1 MAAARKSSARA
12 TGSQT
17 RSGTAGKSSTAKR
30 KSSGA
35 AGTASR
41 RNTSGRKASSNGKNS
56 AGRKSTAGGRK
67 TSGTKN
73 TARQHKRT
81 ADEINTYRDQ
91 LAFETGITI
100 LVLSII
106 SIFLY
111 LCFLGVCGKIGIV
124 LTGIHF
130 GLFGWISW
138 LTPAMA
144 VIGYVFAVV
153 NAGDR
158 RVPRKIISAGVLV
171 VLLGALTEL
180 IFQQEI
186 LTEYFTS
193 NHVLHHE
200 YFKCLYMSLEDVAKH
215 GKSSGGIIGRGIG
228 TALSSV
234 IGKGGAA
241 VVLLGLILLCAYIFH
256 GLEMMASL
264 RKKNAYKEQMEEEY
278 DRFVQEETDYREPS
292 YRVIPKSRRA
302 DQAASNRAGMPLQA
316 VDLQAA
322 GRRLDEIEAREKQDR
337 IAAKEQK
344 EKLKK
349 IEKEKKKEQAAA
361 AKAWEAAKP
370 ENQKETPELSI
381 PAGMQEIVGEE
392 NVAPRGDAEQKRP
405 EPQKMTAEVEKRSAV
420 SASEPLENEPVPEK
434 KPEMDIPIYREEMNH
449 KFRNGADSVQDE
461 QAASGKSSVG
471 EGSAGAG
478 LSGTTPAVTGK
489 ATALDTETAGLAQAA
504 AGADA
509 AFAGEPVSTASAVS
523 SNVPGSV
530 PRKKSA
536 PKKQSFHGRIGGD
549 DYVSKSDTFNAL
561 NDSKVDQEK
570 IPYQFPPIDL
580 LSLPTKQESSGASD
594 KDLRETAMRLKDTL
608 QSFNVEVEMGA
619 VTCGPTVT
627 RYEVLPA
634 QGVRVNKITNLA
646 DDLKLSLA
654 APSIRIEAPIPGK
667 SAVGIEVPN
676 EKPSSVHFRELL
688 EGEAF
693 EKAKS
698 PVAFAVGK
706 DIGGKVIV
714 TDIAKMPHLLIA
726 GATGSG
732 KSVCIN
738 TLIMSI
744 LYKSDP
750 NEVKLIM
757 IDPKV
762 VELSCYNGIP
772 HLYCPVVTDPK
783 EAAASLNW
791 AVREMMDR
799 YNKFKELGVRNIAG
813 YNEKIK
819 SVENAEAAGYTH
831 MPLLVIIVDEFADL
845 MMVASKEVEDA
856 VCRLA
861 QLARAAGI
869 HLILATQR
877 PSVNVITGVIKA
889 NIPSRIA
896 FSVSSAIDSRTILD
910 KGGAEKLL
918 GKGDMLF
925 FPSGYSEPVRL
936 QGAFVSD
943 KEVSDVVA
951 FLCNNN
957 ETPVYNDKVTEI
969 VDIPAGADS
978 ASEEKKS
985 DVDEYFEDA
994 GRFVIDSGRAA
1005 AGQLQ
1010 RKFSIGFNRAGRIID
1025 QLNKAG
1031 VVGPAVGTKPRQV
1044 LMTMEQFEAYLG
1056 HGDSTGDAA
1065 ASEDEFALAQE
1076 FADQE
1081 EAYHAE

>member
-17 RSGTAGKSSTAKR
+17 RSGTAEKNSTARR
-30 KSSGA
+30 KSSG
-35 AGTASR
+35 TATR
-41 RNTSGRKASSNGKNS
+41 KNTSGRKTTSNGKNS

-67 TSGTKN
+67 SSGAGN

-81 ADEINTYRDQ
+81 ADEINTYKDQ

-106 SIFLY
+106 SIFFY

-138 LTPAMA
+138 LMPAMI
-144 VIGYVFAVV
+144 VISYVFAVV

-158 RVPRKIISAGVLV
+158 RVPRKIISGGVLM

-215 GKSSGGIIGRGIG
+215 GKGSGGIIGRGIG

-278 DRFVQEETDYREPS
+278 DRFVQEENDYREPS

-302 DQAASNRAGMPLQA
+302 DQAAASRAGVTLQA

-322 GRRLDEIEAREKQDR
+322 GRRLDEIETREKQER

-344 EKLKK
+344 EKLKRL
-349 IEKEKKKEQAAA
+349 EKEKKKEQAAA

-381 PAGMQEIVGEE
+381 PAGMQEIIGAE
-392 NVAPRGDAEQKRP
+392 NDDSEFDVMQERP
-405 EPQKMTAEVEKRSAV
+405 EPQKAMVDVEKKTAV
-420 SASEPLENEPVPEK
+420 SVSEPSAKEPVSEK
-434 KPEMDIPIYREEMNH
+434 KSEMDIPIYREEMNH
-449 KFRNGADSVQDE
+449 KFRSVAGTAPDAE
-461 QAASGKSSVG
+461 AAGQK
-471 EGSAGAG
+471 
-478 LSGTTPAVTGK
+478 P
-489 ATALDTETAGLAQAA
+489 AA
-504 AGADA
+504 AGAGA
-509 AFAGEPVSTASAVS
+509 VLAGEPVSTASEAS

-536 PKKQSFHGRIGGD
+536 PKKQSSHGRIGGD
-549 DYVSKSDTFNAL
+549 DYVSNSDTFNAL
-561 NDSKVDQEK
+561 NDSKIENET

-978 ASEEKKS
+978 TSEDKKS

-1044 LMTMEQFEAYLG
+1044 LMTMEQFEVYLG
-1056 HGDSTGDAA
+1056 HGDSTGEA

-1081 EAYHAE
+1081 EAGNAE

>member
-1 MAAARKSSARA
+1 MAAAKKSTGRA
-12 TGSQT
+12 SGTKTGSGAGRRGSSSSQRGT
-17 RSGTAGKSSTAKR
+17 GTAGKSTARRSSTGNK
-30 KSSGA
+30 
-35 AGTASR
+35 
-41 RNTSGRKASSNGKNS
+41 
-56 AGRKSTAGGRK
+56 K
-67 TSGTKN
+67 TSSAKK
-73 TARQHKRT
+73 HKRT
-81 ADEINTYRDQ
+81 AEEINTYKDQ

-111 LCFLGVCGKIGIV
+111 LSFFGLCGKIGII
-124 LTGIHF
+124 LTGFHF

-138 LTPAMA
+138 LMPAFA
-144 VIGYVFAVV
+144 VIGYIFAIV
-153 NAGDR
+153 NSGDR
-158 RVPRKIISAGVLV
+158 RVPRKLISAVAFLL
-171 VLLGALTEL
+171 LLGAFTEL
-180 IFQQEI
+180 IFRQEI

-193 NHVLHHE
+193 NHVLHHD
-200 YFKCLYMSLEDVAKH
+200 YFQCLYMSLEDVAKY
-215 GKSSGGIIGRGIG
+215 GKGSGGLVGRGIG
-228 TALSSV
+228 NALSSFL
-234 IGKGGAA
+234 GKGGAA
-241 VVLLGLILLCAYIFH
+241 AVLLGLLLLSAYIFH

-264 RKKNAYKEQMEEEY
+264 RKRNAYKEQMEEEY
-278 DRFVQEETDYREPS
+278 DRFVQEELEYREPS

-302 DQAASNRAGMPLQA
+302 ERTKISGAENSLQA
-316 VDLQAA
+316 VDLKAA
-322 GRRLDEIEAREKQDR
+322 GERLDELEAKEKEQK
-337 IAAKEQK
+337 IAAKQQK
-344 EKLKK
+344 EQLKK
-349 IEKEKKKEQAAA
+349 LEKQKKKEQAVA

-370 ENQKETPELSI
+370 ENQEKQDISI
-381 PAGMQEIVGEE
+381 PSGMQEITAEE
-392 NVAPRGDAEQKRP
+392 NMYPDTDTSQKSPELQKMAEKAETSTAVKP
-405 EPQKMTAEVEKRSAV
+405 EPLAK
-420 SASEPLENEPVPEK
+420 EPVSED
-434 KPEMDIPIYREEMNH
+434 KPKVDIPIYREEMNH
-449 KFRNGADSVQDE
+449 KFRGSTEPAQEE
-461 QAASGKSSVG
+461 QIAS
-471 EGSAGAG
+471 EE
-478 LSGTTPAVTGK
+478 PA
-489 ATALDTETAGLAQAA
+489 
-504 AGADA
+504 
-509 AFAGEPVSTASAVS
+509 STASEVS
-523 SNVPGSV
+523 YNVPASTASEVFSNVPGSV

-536 PKKQSFHGRIGGD
+536 PKKQSSHGRIGGD
-549 DYVSKSDTFNAL
+549 DYVSNSDTFNAL
-561 NDSKVDQEK
+561 NDSKVENET

-819 SVENAEAAGYTH
+819 SVDNAEAAGYTH

-957 ETPVYNDKVTEI
+957 ETPIYNDKVTEI

-1056 HGDSTGDAA
+1056 HGDSAEGIA

>member
-17 RSGTAGKSSTAKR
+17 RSGTAEKNSTARR
-30 KSSGA
+30 KSSG
-35 AGTASR
+35 TATR
-41 RNTSGRKASSNGKNS
+41 KNTSGRKTTSNGKNS

-67 TSGTKN
+67 SSGAGN

-81 ADEINTYRDQ
+81 ADEINTYKDQ

-106 SIFLY
+106 SIFFY

-138 LTPAMA
+138 LMPAMI
-144 VIGYVFAVV
+144 VISYVFAVV

-158 RVPRKIISAGVLV
+158 RVPRKIISGGVLM

-215 GKSSGGIIGRGIG
+215 GKGSGGIIGRGIG

-278 DRFVQEETDYREPS
+278 DRFVQEENDYREPS

-302 DQAASNRAGMPLQA
+302 DQAAASRAGVTLQA
-316 VDLQAA
+316 VELQAA
-322 GRRLDEIEAREKQDR
+322 GRRLDEIEAREKQER

-349 IEKEKKKEQAAA
+349 LEKEKKKEQTAA

-381 PAGMQEIVGEE
+381 PVGMQEIIGEE
-392 NVAPRGDAEQKRP
+392 NSASEFDVMQERP
-405 EPQKMTAEVEKRSAV
+405 EPQKAMADVENKPAV
-420 SASEPLENEPVPEK
+420 SVSEPLAKEPVSEK
-434 KPEMDIPIYREEMNH
+434 KSEMDIPIYREEMNH
-449 KFRNGADSVQDE
+449 KFRSVAGTAPDAE
-461 QAASGKSSVG
+461 AAGQK
-471 EGSAGAG
+471 
-478 LSGTTPAVTGK
+478 P
-489 ATALDTETAGLAQAA
+489 AA
-504 AGADA
+504 AGAGA
-509 AFAGEPVSTASAVS
+509 VLAGEPVSTASEVS

-536 PKKQSFHGRIGGD
+536 PKKQSSHGRIGGD
-549 DYVSKSDTFNAL
+549 DYVSNSDTFNAL
-561 NDSKVDQEK
+561 NDSKVENET

-943 KEVSDVVA
+943 KEVSDDVA
-951 FLCNNN
+951 FQCYNN
-957 ETPVYNDKVTEI
+957 ETQVYNDKVTEI

-978 ASEEKKS
+978 TSEDKKS

-1044 LMTMEQFEAYLG
+1044 LMTMEQFEVYLG
-1056 HGDSTGDAA
+1056 HGDSTGEA

-1081 EAYHAE
+1081 EAGNAE

>member
-1 MAAARKSSARA
+1 
-12 TGSQT
+12 
-17 RSGTAGKSSTAKR
+17 
-30 KSSGA
+30 
-35 AGTASR
+35 
-41 RNTSGRKASSNGKNS
+41 
-56 AGRKSTAGGRK
+56 
-67 TSGTKN
+67 
-73 TARQHKRT
+73 
-81 ADEINTYRDQ
+81 
-91 LAFETGITI
+91 
-100 LVLSII
+100 
-106 SIFLY
+106 
-111 LCFLGVCGKIGIV
+111 
-124 LTGIHF
+124 
-130 GLFGWISW
+130 
-138 LTPAMA
+138 
-144 VIGYVFAVV
+144 
-153 NAGDR
+153 
-158 RVPRKIISAGVLV
+158 
-171 VLLGALTEL
+171 
-180 IFQQEI
+180 
-186 LTEYFTS
+186 
-193 NHVLHHE
+193 
-200 YFKCLYMSLEDVAKH
+200 
-215 GKSSGGIIGRGIG
+215 
-228 TALSSV
+228 
-234 IGKGGAA
+234 
-241 VVLLGLILLCAYIFH
+241 
-256 GLEMMASL
+256 
-264 RKKNAYKEQMEEEY
+264 MEEEY
-278 DRFVQEETDYREPS
+278 DRFVQEENDYREPS
-292 YRVIPKSRRA
+292 YRVISKSRRA
-302 DQAASNRAGMPLQA
+302 DQAAASRAGVTLQA

-322 GRRLDEIEAREKQDR
+322 GRRLDEIETREKQER

-344 EKLKK
+344 EKLKRL
-349 IEKEKKKEQAAA
+349 EKEKKKEQAAA

-381 PAGMQEIVGEE
+381 PAGMQEIIGAE
-392 NVAPRGDAEQKRP
+392 NDDSEFDVMQERP
-405 EPQKMTAEVEKRSAV
+405 EPQKAMVDVEKKTAV
-420 SASEPLENEPVPEK
+420 SVSEPSAKEPVSEK
-434 KPEMDIPIYREEMNH
+434 KSEMDIPIYREEMNH
-449 KFRNGADSVQDE
+449 KFRSVAGTAPDAE
-461 QAASGKSSVG
+461 AAGQK
-471 EGSAGAG
+471 
-478 LSGTTPAVTGK
+478 P
-489 ATALDTETAGLAQAA
+489 AA
-504 AGADA
+504 AGAGA
-509 AFAGEPVSTASAVS
+509 VLAGEPVSTASEAS

-536 PKKQSFHGRIGGD
+536 PKKQSSHGRIGGD
-549 DYVSKSDTFNAL
+549 DYVSNSDTFNAL
-561 NDSKVDQEK
+561 NDSKIENET

-978 ASEEKKS
+978 TSEDKKS

-1044 LMTMEQFEAYLG
+1044 LMTMEQFEVYLG
-1056 HGDSTGDAA
+1056 HGDSTGEA

-1081 EAYHAE
+1081 EAGNAE

>member
-17 RSGTAGKSSTAKR
+17 RSGTAGKNSTAKR
-30 KSSGA
+30 KSSG
-35 AGTASR
+35 TATR
-41 RNTSGRKASSNGKNS
+41 KNTSGRKTASNGKNS

-67 TSGTKN
+67 SSGAGN

-81 ADEINTYRDQ
+81 ADEINTYKDQ

-106 SIFLY
+106 SIFFY

-138 LTPAMA
+138 LMPAMI
-144 VIGYVFAVV
+144 VISYVFAVV

-158 RVPRKIISAGVLV
+158 RVPRKIISGGVLL

-215 GKSSGGIIGRGIG
+215 GKGSGGIIGRGIG

-278 DRFVQEETDYREPS
+278 DRFVQEENDYREPS

-302 DQAASNRAGMPLQA
+302 DQAAASRAGVTLQA

-322 GRRLDEIEAREKQDR
+322 GRRLDEIETREKQER

-349 IEKEKKKEQAAA
+349 LEKEKKKEQAAA

-381 PAGMQEIVGEE
+381 PAGMQEIIGAE
-392 NVAPRGDAEQKRP
+392 NDDSEFDVMQERP
-405 EPQKMTAEVEKRSAV
+405 EPQKAMVDVEKKTAV
-420 SASEPLENEPVPEK
+420 SVSEPSAKEPVSEK
-434 KPEMDIPIYREEMNH
+434 KSEMDIPIYREEMNH
-449 KFRNGADSVQDE
+449 KFRSVAGTAPDAE
-461 QAASGKSSVG
+461 AAGQK
-471 EGSAGAG
+471 
-478 LSGTTPAVTGK
+478 P
-489 ATALDTETAGLAQAA
+489 AA
-504 AGADA
+504 AGAGA
-509 AFAGEPVSTASAVS
+509 VLAGEPVSTASEVS

-536 PKKQSFHGRIGGD
+536 PKKQSSHGRIGGD
-549 DYVSKSDTFNAL
+549 DYVSNSDTFNAL
-561 NDSKVDQEK
+561 NDSKVENET

-978 ASEEKKS
+978 TSEDKKS

-1044 LMTMEQFEAYLG
+1044 LMTMEQFEVYLG
-1056 HGDSTGDAA
+1056 HGDSTGEA

-1081 EAYHAE
+1081 EAGNAE

>member
-17 RSGTAGKSSTAKR
+17 RSGTAEKNSTARR
-30 KSSGA
+30 KSSG
-35 AGTASR
+35 TATR
-41 RNTSGRKASSNGKNS
+41 KNTSGRKTTSNGKNS

-67 TSGTKN
+67 SSGAGN

-81 ADEINTYRDQ
+81 ADEINTYKDQ

-106 SIFLY
+106 SIFFY

-138 LTPAMA
+138 LMPAMI
-144 VIGYVFAVV
+144 VISYVFAVV

-158 RVPRKIISAGVLV
+158 RVPRKIISGGVLM

-215 GKSSGGIIGRGIG
+215 GKGSGGIIGRGIG

-278 DRFVQEETDYREPS
+278 DRFVQEENDYREPS

-302 DQAASNRAGMPLQA
+302 DQAAASRAGVTLQA

-322 GRRLDEIEAREKQDR
+322 GRRLDEIEAREKQER

-349 IEKEKKKEQAAA
+349 LEKEKKKEQTAA

-381 PAGMQEIVGEE
+381 PVGMQEIIGEE
-392 NVAPRGDAEQKRP
+392 NSASEFDVMQERP
-405 EPQKMTAEVEKRSAV
+405 EPQKAMADVENKPAV
-420 SASEPLENEPVPEK
+420 SVSEPLAKEPVSEK
-434 KPEMDIPIYREEMNH
+434 KSEMDIPIYREEMNH
-449 KFRNGADSVQDE
+449 KFRSVAGTAPDAE
-461 QAASGKSSVG
+461 AAGQK
-471 EGSAGAG
+471 
-478 LSGTTPAVTGK
+478 P
-489 ATALDTETAGLAQAA
+489 AA
-504 AGADA
+504 AGAGA
-509 AFAGEPVSTASAVS
+509 VLAGEPVSTASEVS

-536 PKKQSFHGRIGGD
+536 PKKQSSHGRIGGD
-549 DYVSKSDTFNAL
+549 DYVSNSDTFNAL
-561 NDSKVDQEK
+561 NDSKVENET

-738 TLIMSI
+738 T
-744 LYKSDP
+744 
-750 NEVKLIM
+750 LIM

-978 ASEEKKS
+978 TSEDKKS

-1044 LMTMEQFEAYLG
+1044 LMTMEQFEVYLG
-1056 HGDSTGDAA
+1056 HGDSTGEA

-1081 EAYHAE
+1081 EAGNAE

>member
-1 MAAARKSSARA
+1 MAAAKKRSVNTSGKRSGNNSSGQKRKNTAGRKSSA
-12 TGSQT
+12 
-17 RSGTAGKSSTAKR
+17 AGKKTTGKKQA
-30 KSSGA
+30 
-35 AGTASR
+35 ASR
-41 RNTSGRKASSNGKNS
+41 GTSK
-56 AGRKSTAGGRK
+56 
-67 TSGTKN
+67 
-73 TARQHKRT
+73 QHKRT
-81 ADEINTYRDQ
+81 AEEMNTYKDQ
-91 LAFETGITI
+91 MAFETGITI
-100 LVLSII
+100 LVISII
-106 SIFLY
+106 AVFFY
-111 LCFLGVCGKIGIV
+111 LSFFGLCGKIGIV
-124 LTGIHF
+124 LSGIHF

-138 LTPAMA
+138 IMPAAA
-144 VIGYVFAVV
+144 VIGYIFAVV
-153 NAGDR
+153 NPGDR
-158 RVPRKIISAGVLV
+158 RVPRKVISAGGILIF
-171 VLLGALTEL
+171 LGAFTEL
-180 IFQQEI
+180 IFHQEI

-193 NHVLHHE
+193 NHVLNHD
-200 YFKCLYMSLEDVAKH
+200 YFKCLYMSLEDVAGH
-215 GKSSGGIIGRGIG
+215 GRASGGIIGRGIG
-228 TALSSV
+228 DGLAAVL
-234 IGKGGAA
+234 GKGGAA
-241 VVLLGLILLCAYIFH
+241 VVLLGLLLICAYIFH

-264 RKKNAYKEQMEEEY
+264 RKRNAYKEKMEEEY
-278 DRFVQEETDYREPS
+278 ERFVETETDYREPS
-292 YRVIPKSRRA
+292 YRVITPGRHSEAQKTVSGT
-302 DQAASNRAGMPLQA
+302 SFQA
-316 VDLQAA
+316 VDLKVA
-322 GRRLDEIEAREKQDR
+322 GERLDQMEAREKEER
-337 IAAKEQK
+337 IAAKKQK
-344 EKLKK
+344 ENLKK
-349 IEKEKKKEQAAA
+349 LEKQKRKEQEVAAR
-361 AKAWEAAKP
+361 AWEAAKP
-370 ENQKETPELSI
+370 DNREKEDISI
-381 PAGMQEIVGEE
+381 PGGMQEITGGQPE
-392 NVAPRGDAEQKRP
+392 NVREAEKDVNPVQPIEHP
-405 EPQKMTAEVEKRSAV
+405 EEKETEKTAERKAVVEQ
-420 SASEPLENEPVPEK
+420 N
-434 KPEMDIPIYREEMNH
+434 IPIYREEMNQ
-449 KFRNGADSVQDE
+449 KFR
-461 QAASGKSSVG
+461 GKT
-471 EGSAGAG
+471 EE
-478 LSGTTPAVTGK
+478 LP
-489 ATALDTETAGLAQAA
+489 DMTETESVAQKPEDMKSLAAN
-504 AGADA
+504 
-509 AFAGEPVSTASAVS
+509 GESGS
-523 SNVPGSV
+523 SNVPGAV
-530 PRKKSA
+530 PKKKSS
-536 PKKQSFHGRIGGD
+536 PKKQSAHGRIGGD
-549 DYVSKSDTFNAL
+549 DYVSNSDTFNAL
-561 NDSKVDQEK
+561 NDSKVNDEK

-580 LSLPTKQESSGASD
+580 LSLPVGQEKGVSD
-594 KDLRETAMRLKDTL
+594 QDLRETAMRLKETL
-608 QSFNVEVEMGA
+608 QSFNVEVEVGA

-654 APSIRIEAPIPGK
+654 AASIRIEAPIPGK

-676 EKPSSVHFRELL
+676 ENPSSVHFRELL

-706 DIGGKVIV
+706 DIGGKVII

-772 HLYCPVVTDPK
+772 HLFCPVVTDPK

-819 SVENAEAAGYTH
+819 TVENAEAAGYSH

-943 KEVSDVVA
+943 KEVADVVA
-951 FLCNNN
+951 FLCDNN

-969 VDIPAGADS
+969 VDLPAGIENS
-978 ASEEKKS
+978 SEDKKS
-985 DVDEYFEDA
+985 DVDEYFEEA
-994 GRFVIDSGRAA
+994 GRFVIESERAA

-1044 LMTMEQFEAYLG
+1044 LMTMEQFNAYLG
-1056 HGDSTGDAA
+1056 KEPADNVT
-1065 ASEDEFALAQE
+1065 EDELAMAQD
-1076 FADQE
+1076 FADMQE
-1081 EAYHAE
+1081 

>member
-17 RSGTAGKSSTAKR
+17 RSGTAGKNSTAKR
-30 KSSGA
+30 KSSG
-35 AGTASR
+35 TATR
-41 RNTSGRKASSNGKNS
+41 KNTSGRKTTSNGKNS
-56 AGRKSTAGGRK
+56 AGRKSTTGGRK
-67 TSGTKN
+67 SSGAGN

-81 ADEINTYRDQ
+81 ADEINTYKDQ

-106 SIFLY
+106 SIFFY

-138 LTPAMA
+138 LMPAMI
-144 VIGYVFAVV
+144 VISYVFAVV

-158 RVPRKIISAGVLV
+158 RVPRKIISGGVLL

-215 GKSSGGIIGRGIG
+215 GKGSGGIIGRGIG

-278 DRFVQEETDYREPS
+278 DRFVQEENDYREPS
-292 YRVIPKSRRA
+292 YRVISKSRRA
-302 DQAASNRAGMPLQA
+302 DQAAASRAGVTLQA

-322 GRRLDEIEAREKQDR
+322 GRRLDEIETREKQER

-344 EKLKK
+344 EKHKK
-349 IEKEKKKEQAAA
+349 LEKEKKKEQAVA

-381 PAGMQEIVGEE
+381 PAGMQEIIGAE
-392 NVAPRGDAEQKRP
+392 NDDSEFDVMQERP
-405 EPQKMTAEVEKRSAV
+405 EPQKAMVDVEKKTAV
-420 SASEPLENEPVPEK
+420 SVSEPSAKEPVSEK
-434 KPEMDIPIYREEMNH
+434 KSEMDIPIYREEMNH
-449 KFRNGADSVQDE
+449 KFRSVAGTAPDAE
-461 QAASGKSSVG
+461 AAGQK
-471 EGSAGAG
+471 
-478 LSGTTPAVTGK
+478 L
-489 ATALDTETAGLAQAA
+489 AA
-504 AGADA
+504 AGAGA
-509 AFAGEPVSTASAVS
+509 VLAGEPVSTASEVS

-536 PKKQSFHGRIGGD
+536 PKKQSSHGRIGGD
-549 DYVSKSDTFNAL
+549 DYVSNSDTFNAL
-561 NDSKVDQEK
+561 NDSKVENET

-580 LSLPTKQESSGASD
+580 LSLPTKQESSGVSD

-978 ASEEKKS
+978 TSEDKKS

-1044 LMTMEQFEAYLG
+1044 LMTMEQFEVYLG
-1056 HGDSTGDAA
+1056 HGDSTGEA

-1081 EAYHAE
+1081 EAGNAE

>member
-17 RSGTAGKSSTAKR
+17 RSGTAEKNSTARR
-30 KSSGA
+30 KSSG
-35 AGTASR
+35 TATR
-41 RNTSGRKASSNGKNS
+41 KNTSGRKTTSNGKNS

-67 TSGTKN
+67 SSGAGN

-81 ADEINTYRDQ
+81 ADEINTYKDQ

-106 SIFLY
+106 SIFFY

-138 LTPAMA
+138 LMPAMI
-144 VIGYVFAVV
+144 VISYVFAVV

-158 RVPRKIISAGVLV
+158 RVPRKIISGGVLM

-215 GKSSGGIIGRGIG
+215 GKGSGGIIGRGIG

-278 DRFVQEETDYREPS
+278 DRFVQEENDYREPS
-292 YRVIPKSRRA
+292 YRVISKSRRA
-302 DQAASNRAGMPLQA
+302 DQAAASRAGVTLQA

-322 GRRLDEIEAREKQDR
+322 GRRLDEIETREKQER

-344 EKLKK
+344 EKLKRL
-349 IEKEKKKEQAAA
+349 EKEKKKEQAAA

-381 PAGMQEIVGEE
+381 PAGMQEIIGAE
-392 NVAPRGDAEQKRP
+392 NDDSEFDVMQERP
-405 EPQKMTAEVEKRSAV
+405 EPQKAMVDVEKKTAV
-420 SASEPLENEPVPEK
+420 SVSEPSAKEPVSEK
-434 KPEMDIPIYREEMNH
+434 KSEMDIPIYREEMNH
-449 KFRNGADSVQDE
+449 KFRSVAGTAPDAE
-461 QAASGKSSVG
+461 AAGQK
-471 EGSAGAG
+471 
-478 LSGTTPAVTGK
+478 P
-489 ATALDTETAGLAQAA
+489 AA
-504 AGADA
+504 AGAGA
-509 AFAGEPVSTASAVS
+509 VLAGEPVSTASEAS

-536 PKKQSFHGRIGGD
+536 PKKQSSHGRIGGD
-549 DYVSKSDTFNAL
+549 DYVSNSDTFNAL
-561 NDSKVDQEK
+561 NDSKIENET

-978 ASEEKKS
+978 TSEDKKS

-1044 LMTMEQFEAYLG
+1044 LMTMEQFEVYLG
-1056 HGDSTGDAA
+1056 HGDSTGEA

-1081 EAYHAE
+1081 EAGNAE

>member
-17 RSGTAGKSSTAKR
+17 RSGTAEKNSTARR
-30 KSSGA
+30 KSSG
-35 AGTASR
+35 TATR
-41 RNTSGRKASSNGKNS
+41 KNTSGRKTTSNGKNS

-67 TSGTKN
+67 SSGAGN

-81 ADEINTYRDQ
+81 ADEINTYKDQ

-106 SIFLY
+106 SIFFY

-138 LTPAMA
+138 LMPAMI
-144 VIGYVFAVV
+144 VISYVFAVV

-158 RVPRKIISAGVLV
+158 RVPRKIISGGVLM

-215 GKSSGGIIGRGIG
+215 GKGSGGIIGRGIG

-278 DRFVQEETDYREPS
+278 DRFVQEENDYREPS

-302 DQAASNRAGMPLQA
+302 DQAAASRAGVTLQA

-322 GRRLDEIEAREKQDR
+322 GRRLDEIEAREKQER

-349 IEKEKKKEQAAA
+349 LEKEKKKEQTAA

-381 PAGMQEIVGEE
+381 PAGMQEIIGEE
-392 NVAPRGDAEQKRP
+392 NDDSEFDVMQERP
-405 EPQKMTAEVEKRSAV
+405 EPQKAMADVEKKTAV
-420 SASEPLENEPVPEK
+420 SASEPLAKEPVSEK
-434 KPEMDIPIYREEMNH
+434 KSEMDIPIYREEMNH
-449 KFRNGADSVQDE
+449 KFRSV
-461 QAASGKSSVG
+461 
-471 EGSAGAG
+471 AGAA
-478 LSGTTPAVTGK
+478 P
-489 ATALDTETAGLAQAA
+489 DTEAAGQKPAA
-504 AGADA
+504 AGAGEVL
-509 AFAGEPVSTASAVS
+509 AGEPVSTASEVS

-530 PRKKSA
+530 PRKTSA
-536 PKKQSFHGRIGGD
+536 PKKQSSHGRIGGD
-549 DYVSKSDTFNAL
+549 DYVSNSDTFNAL
-561 NDSKVDQEK
+561 NDSKIENET
-570 IPYQFPPIDL
+570 IPYQFPPINL
-580 LSLPTKQESSGASD
+580 LSLPTKQESSGTSD

-676 EKPSSVHFRELL
+676 DKPSSVHFRELL

-856 VCRLA
+856 ECRLA

-978 ASEEKKS
+978 TSEDKKS

-1044 LMTMEQFEAYLG
+1044 LMTMEQFEVYLG
-1056 HGDSTGDAA
+1056 HGDSTGEA

-1081 EAYHAE
+1081 EAGNAE

>member
-17 RSGTAGKSSTAKR
+17 RSGTAEKNSTARR
-30 KSSGA
+30 KSSG
-35 AGTASR
+35 TATR
-41 RNTSGRKASSNGKNS
+41 KNTSGRKTTSNAKNS

-67 TSGTKN
+67 SSGTRS

-81 ADEINTYRDQ
+81 ADEINTYKDQ

-106 SIFLY
+106 SIFFY

-138 LTPAMA
+138 LMPAMI
-144 VIGYVFAVV
+144 VISYVFAVV

-158 RVPRKIISAGVLV
+158 RVPRKIISGGVLL

-215 GKSSGGIIGRGIG
+215 GKGSGGIIGRGIG

-278 DRFVQEETDYREPS
+278 DRFVQEEDDYREPS
-292 YRVIPKSRRA
+292 YRVIPKGRRA
-302 DQAASNRAGMPLQA
+302 DRTSSSRTGMTLQA

-322 GRRLDEIEAREKQDR
+322 GRRLDEIEAKEKQEQ

-381 PAGMQEIVGEE
+381 PAGMQEIIGEE
-392 NVAPRGDAEQKRP
+392 NSASEIDEVQERP
-405 EPQKMTAEVEKRSAV
+405 EPRKTIADVENKPAV
-420 SASEPLENEPVPEK
+420 SVSEPLAKEPVSEK
-434 KPEMDIPIYREEMNH
+434 KSEMDIPIYREEMNH
-449 KFRNGADSVQDE
+449 KFRSVAGAAPDTE
-461 QAASGKSSVG
+461 
-471 EGSAGAG
+471 SAGQK
-478 LSGTTPAVTGK
+478 P
-489 ATALDTETAGLAQAA
+489 AA
-504 AGADA
+504 AGAGA
-509 AFAGEPVSTASAVS
+509 VLAGEPVSTASEAS

-536 PKKQSFHGRIGGD
+536 PKKQSSHGRIGGD
-549 DYVSKSDTFNAL
+549 DYVSNSDTFNAL
-561 NDSKVDQEK
+561 NDSKIENET

-978 ASEEKKS
+978 TSEDKKS

-1044 LMTMEQFEAYLG
+1044 LMTMEQFEVYLG
-1056 HGDSTGDAA
+1056 HGDSTGEA

-1081 EAYHAE
+1081 EAGNAE

>member
-17 RSGTAGKSSTAKR
+17 RSGTAGKNSTAKR
-30 KSSGA
+30 KSSG
-35 AGTASR
+35 TATR
-41 RNTSGRKASSNGKNS
+41 KNTSGRKTASNGKNS

-67 TSGTKN
+67 SSGAGN

-81 ADEINTYRDQ
+81 ADEINTYKDQ

-106 SIFLY
+106 SIFFY

-138 LTPAMA
+138 LMPAMI
-144 VIGYVFAVV
+144 VISYVFAVV

-158 RVPRKIISAGVLV
+158 RVPRKIISGGVLL

-215 GKSSGGIIGRGIG
+215 GKGSGGIIGRGIG

-278 DRFVQEETDYREPS
+278 DRFVQEENDYREPS

-302 DQAASNRAGMPLQA
+302 DQAAASRAGVTLQA

-322 GRRLDEIEAREKQDR
+322 GRRLDEIETREKQER

-349 IEKEKKKEQAAA
+349 LEKEKKKEQAAA

-381 PAGMQEIVGEE
+381 PAGMQEIIGAE
-392 NVAPRGDAEQKRP
+392 NDDSEFDVMQERP
-405 EPQKMTAEVEKRSAV
+405 EPQKAMVDVEKKTAV
-420 SASEPLENEPVPEK
+420 SVSEPSAKEPVSEK
-434 KPEMDIPIYREEMNH
+434 KSEMDIPIYREEMNH
-449 KFRNGADSVQDE
+449 KFRSVAGTAPDAE
-461 QAASGKSSVG
+461 AAGQK
-471 EGSAGAG
+471 
-478 LSGTTPAVTGK
+478 P
-489 ATALDTETAGLAQAA
+489 AA
-504 AGADA
+504 AGAGA
-509 AFAGEPVSTASAVS
+509 VLAGEPVSTASEVS

-536 PKKQSFHGRIGGD
+536 PKKQSSHGRIGGD
-549 DYVSKSDTFNAL
+549 DYVSNSDTFNAL
-561 NDSKVDQEK
+561 NDSKVENET

-732 KSVCIN
+732 KSVCIK

-957 ETPVYNDKVTEI
+957 ETP
-969 VDIPAGADS
+969 G
-978 ASEEKKS
+978 
-985 DVDEYFEDA
+985 
-994 GRFVIDSGRAA
+994 
-1005 AGQLQ
+1005 LQ
-1010 RKFSIGFNRAGRIID
+1010 
-1025 QLNKAG
+1025 
-1031 VVGPAVGTKPRQV
+1031 
-1044 LMTMEQFEAYLG
+1044 
-1056 HGDSTGDAA
+1056 
-1065 ASEDEFALAQE
+1065 
-1076 FADQE
+1076 
-1081 EAYHAE
+1081 

>member
-17 RSGTAGKSSTAKR
+17 RSGTAEKNSTAKR
-30 KSSGA
+30 KSSG
-35 AGTASR
+35 TATR
-41 RNTSGRKASSNGKNS
+41 KNTSGRKTTSNGKNS

-67 TSGTKN
+67 SSGAGN

-81 ADEINTYRDQ
+81 ADEINTYKDQ

-106 SIFLY
+106 SIFFY

-138 LTPAMA
+138 LMPAMI
-144 VIGYVFAVV
+144 VISYVFAVV

-158 RVPRKIISAGVLV
+158 RVPRKIISGGVLM

-215 GKSSGGIIGRGIG
+215 GKGSGGIIGRGIG

-278 DRFVQEETDYREPS
+278 DRFVQEENDYREPS
-292 YRVIPKSRRA
+292 YRVISKSRRA
-302 DQAASNRAGMPLQA
+302 DQAAASRAGVTLQA

-322 GRRLDEIEAREKQDR
+322 GRRLDEIETREKQER

-344 EKLKK
+344 EKLKRL
-349 IEKEKKKEQAAA
+349 EKEKKKEQAAA

-381 PAGMQEIVGEE
+381 PAGMQEIIGAE
-392 NVAPRGDAEQKRP
+392 NDDSEFDVMQERP
-405 EPQKMTAEVEKRSAV
+405 EPQKAMVDVEKKTAV
-420 SASEPLENEPVPEK
+420 SVSEPSAKEPVSEK
-434 KPEMDIPIYREEMNH
+434 KSEMDIPIYREEMNH
-449 KFRNGADSVQDE
+449 KFRSVAGTAPDAE
-461 QAASGKSSVG
+461 AAGQK
-471 EGSAGAG
+471 
-478 LSGTTPAVTGK
+478 P
-489 ATALDTETAGLAQAA
+489 AA
-504 AGADA
+504 AGAGA
-509 AFAGEPVSTASAVS
+509 VLAGEPVSTASEAS

-536 PKKQSFHGRIGGD
+536 PKKQSSHGRIGGD
-549 DYVSKSDTFNAL
+549 DYVSNSDTFNAL
-561 NDSKVDQEK
+561 NDSKIENET

-978 ASEEKKS
+978 TSEDKKS

-1044 LMTMEQFEAYLG
+1044 LMTMEQFEVYLG
-1056 HGDSTGDAA
+1056 HGDSTGEA

-1081 EAYHAE
+1081 EAGNAE

>member
-17 RSGTAGKSSTAKR
+17 RSGTAGKNSTAKR
-30 KSSGA
+30 KSSG
-35 AGTASR
+35 TATR
-41 RNTSGRKASSNGKNS
+41 KNTSGRKTASNGKNS
-56 AGRKSTAGGRK
+56 AGRKSTAAGRK
-67 TSGTKN
+67 SSGAGN

-81 ADEINTYRDQ
+81 ADEINTYKDQ

-106 SIFLY
+106 SIFFY

-138 LTPAMA
+138 LMPVMA
-144 VIGYVFAVV
+144 VISYVFAVV

-158 RVPRKIISAGVLV
+158 RVPRKIISGGVLL

-215 GKSSGGIIGRGIG
+215 GKGSGGIIGRGIG

-278 DRFVQEETDYREPS
+278 DRFVQEENDYREPS
-292 YRVIPKSRRA
+292 YRVISKSRRA
-302 DQAASNRAGMPLQA
+302 DQAAASRAGVTLQA

-322 GRRLDEIEAREKQDR
+322 GRRLDEIETREKQER

-349 IEKEKKKEQAAA
+349 LEKEKKKEQAAA

-381 PAGMQEIVGEE
+381 PAGMQEIIGAE
-392 NVAPRGDAEQKRP
+392 NDDSEFDVMQERP
-405 EPQKMTAEVEKRSAV
+405 EPPKAMVDVEKKTAV
-420 SASEPLENEPVPEK
+420 SVSEPSAKEPVSEK
-434 KPEMDIPIYREEMNH
+434 KSEMDIPIYREEMNH
-449 KFRNGADSVQDE
+449 KFRSVAGTAPDAE
-461 QAASGKSSVG
+461 AAGQK
-471 EGSAGAG
+471 
-478 LSGTTPAVTGK
+478 L
-489 ATALDTETAGLAQAA
+489 AA
-504 AGADA
+504 AGAGA
-509 AFAGEPVSTASAVS
+509 VLAGEPVSTASEVS

-536 PKKQSFHGRIGGD
+536 PKKQSSHGRIGGD
-549 DYVSKSDTFNAL
+549 DYVSNSDTFNAL
-561 NDSKVDQEK
+561 NDSKVENET

-594 KDLRETAMRLKDTL
+594 KDLRETAIRLKDTL

-978 ASEEKKS
+978 TSEDKKS

-1044 LMTMEQFEAYLG
+1044 LMTMEQFEVYLG
-1056 HGDSTGDAA
+1056 HGDSTGEA

-1081 EAYHAE
+1081 EAGNAE

>member
-17 RSGTAGKSSTAKR
+17 RSGTAGKNSTAKR
-30 KSSGA
+30 KSSG
-35 AGTASR
+35 TATR
-41 RNTSGRKASSNGKNS
+41 KNTSGRKTASNGKNS

-67 TSGTKN
+67 SSGAGN

-81 ADEINTYRDQ
+81 ADEINTYKDQ

-106 SIFLY
+106 SIFFY

-138 LTPAMA
+138 LMPAMI
-144 VIGYVFAVV
+144 VISYVFAVV

-158 RVPRKIISAGVLV
+158 RVPRKIISGGVLL

-200 YFKCLYMSLEDVAKH
+200 YFKCLYRSLEDVAKH
-215 GKSSGGIIGRGIG
+215 GKGSGGIIGRGIG

-278 DRFVQEETDYREPS
+278 DRFVQEENDYREPS

-302 DQAASNRAGMPLQA
+302 DQAAASRAGVTLQA

-322 GRRLDEIEAREKQDR
+322 GRRLDEIETREKQER

-349 IEKEKKKEQAAA
+349 LEKEKKKEQAAA

-381 PAGMQEIVGEE
+381 PAGMQEIIGAE
-392 NVAPRGDAEQKRP
+392 NDDSEFDVMQERP
-405 EPQKMTAEVEKRSAV
+405 EPQKAMVDVEKKTAV
-420 SASEPLENEPVPEK
+420 SVSEPSAKEPVSEK
-434 KPEMDIPIYREEMNH
+434 KSEMDIPIYREEMNH
-449 KFRNGADSVQDE
+449 KFRSVAGTAPDAE
-461 QAASGKSSVG
+461 AAGQK
-471 EGSAGAG
+471 
-478 LSGTTPAVTGK
+478 P
-489 ATALDTETAGLAQAA
+489 AA
-504 AGADA
+504 AGAGA
-509 AFAGEPVSTASAVS
+509 VLAGEPVSTASEVS

-536 PKKQSFHGRIGGD
+536 PKKQSSHGRIGGD
-549 DYVSKSDTFNAL
+549 DYVSNSDTFNAL
-561 NDSKVDQEK
+561 NDSKVENET

-978 ASEEKKS
+978 TSEDKKS

-1044 LMTMEQFEAYLG
+1044 LMTMEQFEVYLG
-1056 HGDSTGDAA
+1056 HGDSTGEA

-1081 EAYHAE
+1081 EAGNAE

>member
-17 RSGTAGKSSTAKR
+17 RSGTAEKNSTARR
-30 KSSGA
+30 KSSG
-35 AGTASR
+35 TATR
-41 RNTSGRKASSNGKNS
+41 KNTSGRKTTSNGKNS

-67 TSGTKN
+67 SSGTRS

-81 ADEINTYRDQ
+81 ADEINTYKDQ

-106 SIFLY
+106 SIFFY

-138 LTPAMA
+138 LMPAMI
-144 VIGYVFAVV
+144 VISYVFAVV

-158 RVPRKIISAGVLV
+158 RVPRKIISGGVLM

-215 GKSSGGIIGRGIG
+215 GKGSGGIIGRGIG

-278 DRFVQEETDYREPS
+278 DRFVQEEDDYREPS
-292 YRVIPKSRRA
+292 YRVIPKGRRA
-302 DQAASNRAGMPLQA
+302 DRTSSSRTGMTLQA

-322 GRRLDEIEAREKQDR
+322 GRRLDEIEAKEKQEQ

-349 IEKEKKKEQAAA
+349 LEKEKKKEQTAA

-381 PAGMQEIVGEE
+381 PAGMQEIIGAE
-392 NVAPRGDAEQKRP
+392 NDDSEFDVMQERP
-405 EPQKMTAEVEKRSAV
+405 EPQKAMADVEKKTAV
-420 SASEPLENEPVPEK
+420 SASEPLAKEPVSEK
-434 KPEMDIPIYREEMNH
+434 KSEMDIPIYREEMNH
-449 KFRNGADSVQDE
+449 KFRSV
-461 QAASGKSSVG
+461 
-471 EGSAGAG
+471 AGAA
-478 LSGTTPAVTGK
+478 P
-489 ATALDTETAGLAQAA
+489 DTEAAGQKPAA
-504 AGADA
+504 AGAGA
-509 AFAGEPVSTASAVS
+509 VLAGEPVSTASEVS

-536 PKKQSFHGRIGGD
+536 PKKQSSHGRIGGD
-549 DYVSKSDTFNAL
+549 DYVSNSDTFNAL
-561 NDSKVDQEK
+561 NDSKIENET

-978 ASEEKKS
+978 TSEDKKS

-1044 LMTMEQFEAYLG
+1044 LMTMEQFEMYLG
-1056 HGDSTGDAA
+1056 HGDSTGEA

-1081 EAYHAE
+1081 EAGNAE

>member
-1 MAAARKSSARA
+1 
-12 TGSQT
+12 
-17 RSGTAGKSSTAKR
+17 
-30 KSSGA
+30 
-35 AGTASR
+35 
-41 RNTSGRKASSNGKNS
+41 
-56 AGRKSTAGGRK
+56 
-67 TSGTKN
+67 
-73 TARQHKRT
+73 
-81 ADEINTYRDQ
+81 
-91 LAFETGITI
+91 
-100 LVLSII
+100 
-106 SIFLY
+106 
-111 LCFLGVCGKIGIV
+111 
-124 LTGIHF
+124 
-130 GLFGWISW
+130 
-138 LTPAMA
+138 
-144 VIGYVFAVV
+144 
-153 NAGDR
+153 
-158 RVPRKIISAGVLV
+158 
-171 VLLGALTEL
+171 
-180 IFQQEI
+180 
-186 LTEYFTS
+186 
-193 NHVLHHE
+193 
-200 YFKCLYMSLEDVAKH
+200 MSLEDVAKH
-215 GKSSGGIIGRGIG
+215 GKGSGGIIGRGIG

-278 DRFVQEETDYREPS
+278 DRFVQEENDYREPS

-302 DQAASNRAGMPLQA
+302 DQAAASRAGVTLQA

-322 GRRLDEIEAREKQDR
+322 GRRLDEIETREKQER

-349 IEKEKKKEQAAA
+349 LEKEKKKEQAAA

-381 PAGMQEIVGEE
+381 PAGMQEIIGAE
-392 NVAPRGDAEQKRP
+392 NDDSEFDVMQERP
-405 EPQKMTAEVEKRSAV
+405 EPQKAMVDVEKKTAV
-420 SASEPLENEPVPEK
+420 SVSEPSAKEPVSEK
-434 KPEMDIPIYREEMNH
+434 KSEMDIPIYREEMNH
-449 KFRNGADSVQDE
+449 KFRSVAGTAPDAE
-461 QAASGKSSVG
+461 AAGQK
-471 EGSAGAG
+471 
-478 LSGTTPAVTGK
+478 P
-489 ATALDTETAGLAQAA
+489 AA
-504 AGADA
+504 AGAGA
-509 AFAGEPVSTASAVS
+509 VLAGEPVSTASEVS

-536 PKKQSFHGRIGGD
+536 PKKQSSHGRIGGD
-549 DYVSKSDTFNAL
+549 DYVSNSDTFNAL
-561 NDSKVDQEK
+561 NDSKVENET

-978 ASEEKKS
+978 TSEDKKS

-1044 LMTMEQFEAYLG
+1044 LMTMEQFEVYLG
-1056 HGDSTGDAA
+1056 HGDSTGEA

-1081 EAYHAE
+1081 EAGNAE

>member
-17 RSGTAGKSSTAKR
+17 RSGTAEKNSTARR
-30 KSSGA
+30 KSSG
-35 AGTASR
+35 TATR
-41 RNTSGRKASSNGKNS
+41 KNTSGRKTTSNGKNS

-67 TSGTKN
+67 SSGAGN

-81 ADEINTYRDQ
+81 ADEINTYKDQ

-106 SIFLY
+106 SIFFY

-138 LTPAMA
+138 LMPAMI
-144 VIGYVFAVV
+144 VISYVFAVV

-158 RVPRKIISAGVLV
+158 RVPRKIISGGVLM

-215 GKSSGGIIGRGIG
+215 GKGSGGIIGRGIG

-278 DRFVQEETDYREPS
+278 DRFVQEENDYWEPS

-302 DQAASNRAGMPLQA
+302 DQAAASRAGVTLQA

-322 GRRLDEIEAREKQDR
+322 GRRLDEIEAREKQER

-349 IEKEKKKEQAAA
+349 LEKEKKKEQTAA

-381 PAGMQEIVGEE
+381 PAGMQEIIGEE
-392 NVAPRGDAEQKRP
+392 NDDSEFDVMQERP
-405 EPQKMTAEVEKRSAV
+405 EPQKAMADVEKKTAV
-420 SASEPLENEPVPEK
+420 SASEPLAKEPVSEK
-434 KPEMDIPIYREEMNH
+434 KSEMDIPIYREEMNH
-449 KFRNGADSVQDE
+449 KFRSV
-461 QAASGKSSVG
+461 
-471 EGSAGAG
+471 AGAA
-478 LSGTTPAVTGK
+478 P
-489 ATALDTETAGLAQAA
+489 DTEAAGQKPAA
-504 AGADA
+504 AGAGEVL
-509 AFAGEPVSTASAVS
+509 AGEPVSTASEVS

-530 PRKKSA
+530 PRKTSA
-536 PKKQSFHGRIGGD
+536 PKKQSSHGRIGGD
-549 DYVSKSDTFNAL
+549 YYVSNSDTFNAL
-561 NDSKVDQEK
+561 NDSKIENET
-570 IPYQFPPIDL
+570 IPYQFPPINL
-580 LSLPTKQESSGASD
+580 LSLPTKQESSGTSD

-676 EKPSSVHFRELL
+676 DKPSSVHFRELL

-978 ASEEKKS
+978 TSEDKKS

-1044 LMTMEQFEAYLG
+1044 LMTMEQFEVYLG
-1056 HGDSTGDAA
+1056 HGDSTGEA

-1081 EAYHAE
+1081 EAGNAE

>member
-17 RSGTAGKSSTAKR
+17 RSGTAEKNSTAKR
-30 KSSGA
+30 KSSG
-35 AGTASR
+35 TATR
-41 RNTSGRKASSNGKNS
+41 KNTSGRKTTSNGKNS

-67 TSGTKN
+67 SSGTRS

-81 ADEINTYRDQ
+81 ADEINTYKDQ

-106 SIFLY
+106 SIFFY

-138 LTPAMA
+138 LMPAMI
-144 VIGYVFAVV
+144 VISYVFAVV

-158 RVPRKIISAGVLV
+158 RVPRKIISGGVLM

-215 GKSSGGIIGRGIG
+215 GKGSGGIIGRGIG

-278 DRFVQEETDYREPS
+278 DRFVQEEDDYREPS
-292 YRVIPKSRRA
+292 YRVIPKGRRA
-302 DQAASNRAGMPLQA
+302 DRTSSSRTGMTLQA

-322 GRRLDEIEAREKQDR
+322 GRRLDEIEAKEKQEQ

-381 PAGMQEIVGEE
+381 PAGMQEIIGEE
-392 NVAPRGDAEQKRP
+392 NSASEIDEVQERP
-405 EPQKMTAEVEKRSAV
+405 EPRKTIADVENKPAV
-420 SASEPLENEPVPEK
+420 SVSEPLAKEPVSEK
-434 KPEMDIPIYREEMNH
+434 KSEMDIPIYREEMNH
-449 KFRNGADSVQDE
+449 KFRSVAGAAPDTE
-461 QAASGKSSVG
+461 AAGQKPA
-471 EGSAGAG
+471 AGAG
-478 LSGTTPAVTGK
+478 EVL
-489 ATALDTETAGLAQAA
+489 
-504 AGADA
+504 
-509 AFAGEPVSTASAVS
+509 AGEPVSTASEVS

-536 PKKQSFHGRIGGD
+536 PKKQSSHGRIGGD
-549 DYVSKSDTFNAL
+549 DYVSNSDTFNAL
-561 NDSKVDQEK
+561 NDSKIENET

-978 ASEEKKS
+978 TSEDKKS

-1044 LMTMEQFEAYLG
+1044 LMTMEQFEVYLG
-1056 HGDSTGDAA
+1056 HEDSTGEA

-1081 EAYHAE
+1081 EAGNAE

>member
-17 RSGTAGKSSTAKR
+17 RSGTAEKNSTARR
-30 KSSGA
+30 KSSG
-35 AGTASR
+35 TATR
-41 RNTSGRKASSNGKNS
+41 KNTSGRKTTSNGKNS

-67 TSGTKN
+67 SSGAGN

-81 ADEINTYRDQ
+81 ADEINTYKDQ

-106 SIFLY
+106 SIFFY

-138 LTPAMA
+138 LMPAMI
-144 VIGYVFAVV
+144 VISYVFAVV

-158 RVPRKIISAGVLV
+158 RVPRKIISGGVLM

-215 GKSSGGIIGRGIG
+215 GKGSGGIIGRGIG

-278 DRFVQEETDYREPS
+278 DRFVQEENDYREPS
-292 YRVIPKSRRA
+292 YRVISKSRRA
-302 DQAASNRAGMPLQA
+302 DQAAASRAGVTLQA

-322 GRRLDEIEAREKQDR
+322 GRRLDEIETREKQER

-344 EKLKK
+344 EKLKRL
-349 IEKEKKKEQAAA
+349 EKEKKKEQAAA

-381 PAGMQEIVGEE
+381 PAGMQEIIGAE
-392 NVAPRGDAEQKRP
+392 NDDSEFDVMQERP
-405 EPQKMTAEVEKRSAV
+405 EPQKAMVDVEKKTAV
-420 SASEPLENEPVPEK
+420 SVSEPSAKEPVSEK
-434 KPEMDIPIYREEMNH
+434 KSEMDIPIYREEMNH
-449 KFRNGADSVQDE
+449 KFRSVAGTAPDAE
-461 QAASGKSSVG
+461 AAGQK
-471 EGSAGAG
+471 
-478 LSGTTPAVTGK
+478 P
-489 ATALDTETAGLAQAA
+489 AA
-504 AGADA
+504 AGAGA
-509 AFAGEPVSTASAVS
+509 VLAGEPVSTASEAS

-536 PKKQSFHGRIGGD
+536 PKKQSSHGRIGGD
-549 DYVSKSDTFNAL
+549 DYVSNSDTFNAL
-561 NDSKVDQEK
+561 NDSKIENET
-570 IPYQFPPIDL
+570 IPYQFPPINL

-978 ASEEKKS
+978 TSEDKKS

-1044 LMTMEQFEAYLG
+1044 LMTMEQFEVYLG
-1056 HGDSTGDAA
+1056 HGDSTGEA

-1081 EAYHAE
+1081 EAGNAE

>member
-17 RSGTAGKSSTAKR
+17 RSGTAEKNSTARR
-30 KSSGA
+30 KSSG
-35 AGTASR
+35 TATR
-41 RNTSGRKASSNGKNS
+41 KNTSGRKTTSNGKNS

-67 TSGTKN
+67 SSGTRS

-81 ADEINTYRDQ
+81 ADEINTYKDQ

-106 SIFLY
+106 SIFFY

-138 LTPAMA
+138 LMPAMI
-144 VIGYVFAVV
+144 VISYVFAVV

-158 RVPRKIISAGVLV
+158 RVPRKIISGGVLM

-215 GKSSGGIIGRGIG
+215 GKGSGGIIGRGIG

-278 DRFVQEETDYREPS
+278 DRFVQEENDYREPS

-302 DQAASNRAGMPLQA
+302 DQAAASRAGVTLQA

-322 GRRLDEIEAREKQDR
+322 GRRLDEIETREKQER

-349 IEKEKKKEQAAA
+349 LEKEKKKEQAAA

-381 PAGMQEIVGEE
+381 PAGMQEIIGAE
-392 NVAPRGDAEQKRP
+392 NDDSEFDVMQERP
-405 EPQKMTAEVEKRSAV
+405 EPQKAMVDVEKKTAV
-420 SASEPLENEPVPEK
+420 SVSEPSAKEPVSEK
-434 KPEMDIPIYREEMNH
+434 KSEMDIPIYREEMNH
-449 KFRNGADSVQDE
+449 KFRSVAGTAPDAE
-461 QAASGKSSVG
+461 AAGQK
-471 EGSAGAG
+471 
-478 LSGTTPAVTGK
+478 P
-489 ATALDTETAGLAQAA
+489 AA
-504 AGADA
+504 AGAGA
-509 AFAGEPVSTASAVS
+509 VLAGEPVSTASEVS

-536 PKKQSFHGRIGGD
+536 PKKQSSHGRIGGD
-549 DYVSKSDTFNAL
+549 DYVSNSDTFNAL
-561 NDSKVDQEK
+561 NDSKVENET

-978 ASEEKKS
+978 TSEDKKS

-1044 LMTMEQFEAYLG
+1044 LMTMEQFEVYLG
-1056 HGDSTGDAA
+1056 HGDSTGEA

-1081 EAYHAE
+1081 EAGNAE

>member
-17 RSGTAGKSSTAKR
+17 RSGTAGKNSTAKR
-30 KSSGA
+30 KSSG
-35 AGTASR
+35 TATR
-41 RNTSGRKASSNGKNS
+41 KNTSGRKTTSNGKNS
-56 AGRKSTAGGRK
+56 AGRKSTTGGRK
-67 TSGTKN
+67 SSGAGN

-81 ADEINTYRDQ
+81 ADEINTYKDQ

-106 SIFLY
+106 SIFFY

-138 LTPAMA
+138 LMPVMA
-144 VIGYVFAVV
+144 VISYVFAVV

-158 RVPRKIISAGVLV
+158 RVPQKIISGGVLL

-215 GKSSGGIIGRGIG
+215 GKGSGGIIGRGIG

-278 DRFVQEETDYREPS
+278 DRFVQEENDYREPS

-302 DQAASNRAGMPLQA
+302 DQAAASRAGVTLQA

-322 GRRLDEIEAREKQDR
+322 GRRLDEIETREKQER

-349 IEKEKKKEQAAA
+349 LEKEKKKEQAAA

-381 PAGMQEIVGEE
+381 PAGMQEIIGAE
-392 NVAPRGDAEQKRP
+392 NDDSKFDVMQERP
-405 EPQKMTAEVEKRSAV
+405 EPQKMTAKVEKKTAV
-420 SASEPLENEPVPEK
+420 SVSEPSAKEPVSEK
-434 KPEMDIPIYREEMNH
+434 KSEMDIPIYREEMNH
-449 KFRNGADSVQDE
+449 KFRSVAGTAPDAE
-461 QAASGKSSVG
+461 AAGQK
-471 EGSAGAG
+471 
-478 LSGTTPAVTGK
+478 P
-489 ATALDTETAGLAQAA
+489 AA
-504 AGADA
+504 AGAGA
-509 AFAGEPVSTASAVS
+509 VLAGEPVSTASEVS

-536 PKKQSFHGRIGGD
+536 PKKQSSHGRIGGD
-549 DYVSKSDTFNAL
+549 DYVSNSDTFNAL
-561 NDSKVDQEK
+561 NDSKVENET

-978 ASEEKKS
+978 TSEDKKS

-1044 LMTMEQFEAYLG
+1044 LMTMEQFEVYLG
-1056 HGDSTGDAA
+1056 HGDSTGEA

-1081 EAYHAE
+1081 EAGNAE

>member
-17 RSGTAGKSSTAKR
+17 RSGTAGKNSTAKR
-30 KSSGA
+30 KSSG
-35 AGTASR
+35 TATR
-41 RNTSGRKASSNGKNS
+41 KNTSGRKTTSNGKNS
-56 AGRKSTAGGRK
+56 AGRKSTAAGRK
-67 TSGTKN
+67 SSGAGN

-81 ADEINTYRDQ
+81 ADEINTYKDQ

-106 SIFLY
+106 SIFFY

-138 LTPAMA
+138 LMPAMI
-144 VIGYVFAVV
+144 VISYVFAVV

-158 RVPRKIISAGVLV
+158 RVPRKIISGGVLL

-215 GKSSGGIIGRGIG
+215 GKGSGGIIGRGIG

-278 DRFVQEETDYREPS
+278 DRFVQEENDYREPS

-302 DQAASNRAGMPLQA
+302 DQAAASRAGVTLQA

-322 GRRLDEIEAREKQDR
+322 GRRLDEIETREKQER

-349 IEKEKKKEQAAA
+349 LEKEKKKEQAAA

-381 PAGMQEIVGEE
+381 PAGMQEIIGAE
-392 NVAPRGDAEQKRP
+392 NDDSEFDVMQERP
-405 EPQKMTAEVEKRSAV
+405 EPQKAMVDVEKKTAV
-420 SASEPLENEPVPEK
+420 SVSEPSAKEPVSEK
-434 KPEMDIPIYREEMNH
+434 KSEMDIPIYREEMNH
-449 KFRNGADSVQDE
+449 KFRSVAGTAPDAE
-461 QAASGKSSVG
+461 AAGQK
-471 EGSAGAG
+471 
-478 LSGTTPAVTGK
+478 P
-489 ATALDTETAGLAQAA
+489 AA
-504 AGADA
+504 AGAGA
-509 AFAGEPVSTASAVS
+509 VLAGEPVSTASEVS

-536 PKKQSFHGRIGGD
+536 PKKQSSHGRIGGD
-549 DYVSKSDTFNAL
+549 DYVSNSDTFNAL
-561 NDSKVDQEK
+561 NDSKVENET

-978 ASEEKKS
+978 TSEDKKS

-1044 LMTMEQFEAYLG
+1044 LMTMEQFEVYLG
-1056 HGDSTGDAA
+1056 HGDSTGEA

-1081 EAYHAE
+1081 EAGNAE

>member
-17 RSGTAGKSSTAKR
+17 RSGTAEKNSTARR
-30 KSSGA
+30 KSSG
-35 AGTASR
+35 TATR
-41 RNTSGRKASSNGKNS
+41 KNTSGRKTTSNGKNS

-67 TSGTKN
+67 SSGTRS

-81 ADEINTYRDQ
+81 ADEINTYKDQ

-106 SIFLY
+106 SIFFY

-138 LTPAMA
+138 LMPAMI
-144 VIGYVFAVV
+144 VISYVFAVV

-158 RVPRKIISAGVLV
+158 RVPRKIISGGVLM

-215 GKSSGGIIGRGIG
+215 GKGSGGIIGRGIG

-278 DRFVQEETDYREPS
+278 DRFVQEEDDYREPS
-292 YRVIPKSRRA
+292 YRVIPKGRRA
-302 DQAASNRAGMPLQA
+302 DRTSSSRTGMTLQA

-322 GRRLDEIEAREKQDR
+322 GRRLDEIEAKEKQEQ

-381 PAGMQEIVGEE
+381 PAGMQEIIGEE
-392 NVAPRGDAEQKRP
+392 NSASEIDEVQERP
-405 EPQKMTAEVEKRSAV
+405 EPRKTIADVENKPAV
-420 SASEPLENEPVPEK
+420 SVSEPLAKEPVSEK
-434 KPEMDIPIYREEMNH
+434 KSEMDIPIYREEMNH
-449 KFRNGADSVQDE
+449 KFRSV
-461 QAASGKSSVG
+461 
-471 EGSAGAG
+471 AGAA
-478 LSGTTPAVTGK
+478 P
-489 ATALDTETAGLAQAA
+489 DTEAAGQKPAA
-504 AGADA
+504 AGAGEVL
-509 AFAGEPVSTASAVS
+509 AGEPVSTASEVS

-536 PKKQSFHGRIGGD
+536 PKKQSSHGRIGGD
-549 DYVSKSDTFNAL
+549 DYVSNSDTFNAL
-561 NDSKVDQEK
+561 NDSKIENET
-570 IPYQFPPIDL
+570 IPYQFPPINL

-978 ASEEKKS
+978 TSEDKKS

-1044 LMTMEQFEAYLG
+1044 LMTMEQFEVYLG
-1056 HGDSTGDAA
+1056 HGDSTGEA

-1081 EAYHAE
+1081 EAGNAE

>member
-1 MAAARKSSARA
+1 MAAAKKSTVRNSGASSRSASGRGSTGTRKSAGSGKRTSTGKKTSGNKKPAARKSS
-12 TGSQT
+12 
-17 RSGTAGKSSTAKR
+17 GKY
-30 KSSGA
+30 
-35 AGTASR
+35 
-41 RNTSGRKASSNGKNS
+41 
-56 AGRKSTAGGRK
+56 
-67 TSGTKN
+67 
-73 TARQHKRT
+73 KRT
-81 ADEINTYRDQ
+81 AEEINTYKDQ

-100 LVLSII
+100 LVISII
-106 SIFLY
+106 SVFFY
-111 LCFLGVCGKIGIV
+111 LSFFGLCGKIGII
-124 LTGIHF
+124 LTGLHF
-130 GLFGWISW
+130 GFFGWISW
-138 LTPAMA
+138 LMPALV
-144 VIGYVFAVV
+144 VIGYVFTVV
-153 NAGDR
+153 NPGDR
-158 RVPRKIISAGVLV
+158 RVPRKLISAGAFLI
-171 VLLGALTEL
+171 LLGALTEL
-180 IFQQEI
+180 ILRPEI

-193 NHVLHHE
+193 NHVLHHD
-200 YFKCLYMSLEDVAKH
+200 YFQCLYMSLEDVAKY
-215 GKSSGGIIGRGIG
+215 GKGSGGIIGRGIADG
-228 TALSSV
+228 LSAL
-234 IGKGGAA
+234 IGKGGAGA
-241 VVLLGLILLCAYIFH
+241 VLFGLILLSVYIFH

-264 RKKNAYKEQMEEEY
+264 RKRNAYKEQMEEEY
-278 DRFVQEETDYREPS
+278 GRFVQEETDYREPS
-292 YRVIPKSRRA
+292 YRVIPKRR
-302 DQAASNRAGMPLQA
+302 QEPAATARNEASLQA
-316 VDLQAA
+316 VDLKAA
-322 GRRLDEIEAREKQDR
+322 GERLDEMEAKEKEERLAAKKQKEALKKLEKQ
-337 IAAKEQK
+337 
-344 EKLKK
+344 
-349 IEKEKKKEQAAA
+349 KKKEQDAA

-370 ENQKETPELSI
+370 ENRKDEADLSV
-381 PAGMQEIVGEE
+381 PVGMQEIAGEPVE
-392 NVAPRGDAEQKRP
+392 EHQHSGNASERDKQTDESMTREWLSANEPTAAEMPAKEQIKSEQKP
-405 EPQKMTAEVEKRSAV
+405 
-420 SASEPLENEPVPEK
+420 
-434 KPEMDIPIYREEMNH
+434 MDIPIYREEMNH
-449 KFRNGADSVQDE
+449 KFRGNSETETVSGETTAETGRGASTGKETASLSGKADHTESVTGTAGNAGITGTAGTAVANAAANAATNHSDLE
-461 QAASGKSSVG
+461 PAAGMPEEAAASH
-471 EGSAGAG
+471 
-478 LSGTTPAVTGK
+478 
-489 ATALDTETAGLAQAA
+489 
-504 AGADA
+504 
-509 AFAGEPVSTASAVS
+509 
-523 SNVPGSV
+523 VPGTV

-536 PKKQSFHGRIGGD
+536 PKKQAAHGRIGGD
-549 DYVSKSDTFNAL
+549 DYVSGSDTFNAL
-561 NDSKVDQEK
+561 NDSKVDNRK

-580 LSLPTKQESSGASD
+580 LSLPPKAQNGVSD
-594 KDLRETAMRLKDTL
+594 NDLRETAMRLKDTL
-608 QSFNVEVEMGA
+608 QSFNVDVEMGA

-627 RYEVLPA
+627 RFEVLPA

-676 EKPSSVHFRELL
+676 DIPSAVHFRELL

-693 EKAKS
+693 DKAKS

-744 LYKSDP
+744 LYKADP

-772 HLYCPVVTDPK
+772 HLFCPVVTDPK

-819 SVENAEAAGYTH
+819 SVEDAEAAGYTH

-943 KEVSDVVA
+943 KEVSDVVS
-951 FLCNNN
+951 FLCDHN

-969 VDIPAGADS
+969 VDMPAGTDS
-978 ASEEKKS
+978 SSEEKKS
-985 DVDEYFEDA
+985 DVDEYFEEA

-1044 LMTMEQFEAYLG
+1044 MMTMEQFDAYLG
-1056 HGDSTGDAA
+1056 GSEAESG
-1065 ASEDEFALAQE
+1065 SEDPYALAHDFVDEQGSE
-1076 FADQE
+1076 VIE
-1081 EAYHAE
+1081 

>member
-17 RSGTAGKSSTAKR
+17 RSGTAGKNSTAKR
-30 KSSGA
+30 KSSG
-35 AGTASR
+35 TATR
-41 RNTSGRKASSNGKNS
+41 KNTSGRKTTSNGKNS
-56 AGRKSTAGGRK
+56 AGRKSTAAGRK
-67 TSGTKN
+67 SSGAGN

-81 ADEINTYRDQ
+81 ADEINTYKDQ

-106 SIFLY
+106 SIFFY

-138 LTPAMA
+138 LMPVMA
-144 VIGYVFAVV
+144 VISYVFAVV

-158 RVPRKIISAGVLV
+158 RVPQKIISGGVLL

-215 GKSSGGIIGRGIG
+215 GKGSGGIIGRGIG

-278 DRFVQEETDYREPS
+278 DRFVQEENDYREPS

-302 DQAASNRAGMPLQA
+302 DQAAASRAGVTLQA

-322 GRRLDEIEAREKQDR
+322 GRRLDEIETREKQER

-349 IEKEKKKEQAAA
+349 LEKEKKKEQAAA

-381 PAGMQEIVGEE
+381 PAGMQEIIGAE
-392 NVAPRGDAEQKRP
+392 NDDSEFDVMQERP
-405 EPQKMTAEVEKRSAV
+405 EPQKMTAKVEKKTAV
-420 SASEPLENEPVPEK
+420 SVSEPSAKEPVSEK
-434 KPEMDIPIYREEMNH
+434 KSEMDIPIYREEMNH
-449 KFRNGADSVQDE
+449 KFRSVAGTAPDAE
-461 QAASGKSSVG
+461 AAGQK
-471 EGSAGAG
+471 
-478 LSGTTPAVTGK
+478 P
-489 ATALDTETAGLAQAA
+489 AA
-504 AGADA
+504 AGAGA
-509 AFAGEPVSTASAVS
+509 VLAGEPVSTASEVS

-536 PKKQSFHGRIGGD
+536 PKKQSSHGRIGGD
-549 DYVSKSDTFNAL
+549 DYVSNSDTFNAL
-561 NDSKVDQEK
+561 NDSKVENET

-580 LSLPTKQESSGASD
+580 LSLPTKQESSGVSD

-608 QSFNVEVEMGA
+608 QSFNVEVDMGA

-978 ASEEKKS
+978 TSEDKKS

-1044 LMTMEQFEAYLG
+1044 LMTMEQFEVYLG
-1056 HGDSTGDAA
+1056 HGDSTGEA

-1081 EAYHAE
+1081 EAGNAE

>member
-17 RSGTAGKSSTAKR
+17 RSGTAEKNSTARR
-30 KSSGA
+30 KSSG
-35 AGTASR
+35 TATR
-41 RNTSGRKASSNGKNS
+41 KNTSGRKTTSNGKNS

-67 TSGTKN
+67 SSGAGN

-81 ADEINTYRDQ
+81 ADEINTYKDQ

-106 SIFLY
+106 SIFFY

-138 LTPAMA
+138 LMPAMI
-144 VIGYVFAVV
+144 VISYVFAVV

-158 RVPRKIISAGVLV
+158 RVPRKIISGGVLM

-215 GKSSGGIIGRGIG
+215 GKGSGGIIGRGIG

-278 DRFVQEETDYREPS
+278 DRFVQEENDYREPS

-302 DQAASNRAGMPLQA
+302 DQAAASRAGVTLQA

-322 GRRLDEIEAREKQDR
+322 GRRLDEIEAREKQER

-349 IEKEKKKEQAAA
+349 LEKEKKKEQTAA

-381 PAGMQEIVGEE
+381 PVGMQEIIGEE
-392 NVAPRGDAEQKRP
+392 NSASEFDVMQERP
-405 EPQKMTAEVEKRSAV
+405 EPQKAMADVENKPAV
-420 SASEPLENEPVPEK
+420 SVSEPLAKEPVSEK
-434 KPEMDIPIYREEMNH
+434 KSEMDIPIYREEMNH
-449 KFRNGADSVQDE
+449 KFRSVAGTAPDAE
-461 QAASGKSSVG
+461 AAGQK
-471 EGSAGAG
+471 
-478 LSGTTPAVTGK
+478 P
-489 ATALDTETAGLAQAA
+489 AA
-504 AGADA
+504 AGAGA
-509 AFAGEPVSTASAVS
+509 VLAGEPVSTASEVS

-536 PKKQSFHGRIGGD
+536 PKKQSSHGRIGGD
-549 DYVSKSDTFNAL
+549 DYVSNSDTFNAL
-561 NDSKVDQEK
+561 NDSKVENET

-978 ASEEKKS
+978 TSEDKKS

-1044 LMTMEQFEAYLG
+1044 LMTMEQFEVYLG
-1056 HGDSTGDAA
+1056 HGDSTGEA

-1081 EAYHAE
+1081 EAGNAE

>member
-1 MAAARKSSARA
+1 MAAAKKRSVNTSGKRSGNNSSGQKRKNTAGRKSSA
-12 TGSQT
+12 
-17 RSGTAGKSSTAKR
+17 AGKKSTGKKQA
-30 KSSGA
+30 
-35 AGTASR
+35 ASR
-41 RNTSGRKASSNGKNS
+41 GTSK
-56 AGRKSTAGGRK
+56 
-67 TSGTKN
+67 
-73 TARQHKRT
+73 QHKRT
-81 ADEINTYRDQ
+81 AEEMNTYKDQ
-91 LAFETGITI
+91 MAFETGITI
-100 LVLSII
+100 LVISII
-106 SIFLY
+106 AVFFY
-111 LCFLGVCGKIGIV
+111 LCFLGLCGKIGIV
-124 LTGIHF
+124 LSGIHF

-138 LTPAMA
+138 IMPAAA
-144 VIGYVFAVV
+144 VIGYIFAVV
-153 NAGDR
+153 NPGDR
-158 RVPRKIISAGVLV
+158 RVPRKVISAGGILIF
-171 VLLGALTEL
+171 LGAFTEL
-180 IFQQEI
+180 IFHQEI

-193 NHVLHHE
+193 NHVLNHD
-200 YFKCLYMSLEDVAKH
+200 YFKCLYMSLEDVAGH
-215 GKSSGGIIGRGIG
+215 GRASGGIIGRGIG
-228 TALSSV
+228 DGLAAVL
-234 IGKGGAA
+234 GKGGAA
-241 VVLLGLILLCAYIFH
+241 AVLLGLLLICAYIFH

-264 RKKNAYKEQMEEEY
+264 RKRNAYKEKMEEEY
-278 DRFVQEETDYREPS
+278 ERFVETETDYREPS
-292 YRVIPKSRRA
+292 YRVITPGRHSEAQKTVSGT
-302 DQAASNRAGMPLQA
+302 SFQA
-316 VDLQAA
+316 VDLKVA
-322 GRRLDEIEAREKQDR
+322 GERLDQMEAREKEER
-337 IAAKEQK
+337 IAAKKQK
-344 EKLKK
+344 ENLKK
-349 IEKEKKKEQAAA
+349 LEKQKRKEQEVA

-370 ENQKETPELSI
+370 DNREKEDISI
-381 PAGMQEIVGEE
+381 PGGMQEITGGQPE
-392 NVAPRGDAEQKRP
+392 NVREAEKDVNPVQPIEHQEKK
-405 EPQKMTAEVEKRSAV
+405 ETEKTAEKKAVVEQ
-420 SASEPLENEPVPEK
+420 
-434 KPEMDIPIYREEMNH
+434 DIPIYREEMNQ
-449 KFRNGADSVQDE
+449 KFR
-461 QAASGKSSVG
+461 GKTG
-471 EGSAGAG
+471 E
-478 LSGTTPAVTGK
+478 LP
-489 ATALDTETAGLAQAA
+489 DMTETESVAQKPEDMKSPAA
-504 AGADA
+504 N
-509 AFAGEPVSTASAVS
+509 GESGS
-523 SNVPGSV
+523 SNVPGAV
-530 PRKKSA
+530 PKKKSS
-536 PKKQSFHGRIGGD
+536 PKKQSAHGRIGGD
-549 DYVSKSDTFNAL
+549 DYVSNSDTFNAL
-561 NDSKVDQEK
+561 NDSKVNDEK

-580 LSLPTKQESSGASD
+580 LSLPVGQEKGVSD
-594 KDLRETAMRLKDTL
+594 QDLRETAMCLKETL
-608 QSFNVEVEMGA
+608 QSFNVEVEVGA

-654 APSIRIEAPIPGK
+654 AASIRIEAPIPGK

-676 EKPSSVHFRELL
+676 ENPSSVHFRELL

-706 DIGGKVIV
+706 DIGGKVII

-772 HLYCPVVTDPK
+772 HLFCPVVTDPK

-819 SVENAEAAGYTH
+819 TVENAEAAGYSH

-943 KEVSDVVA
+943 KEVADVVA
-951 FLCNNN
+951 FLCDNN

-969 VDIPAGADS
+969 VDLPAGIENSSDD
-978 ASEEKKS
+978 KKS
-985 DVDEYFEDA
+985 DVDEYFEEA
-994 GRFVIDSGRAA
+994 GRFVIESERAA

-1044 LMTMEQFEAYLG
+1044 LMTMEQFNAYLG
-1056 HGDSTGDAA
+1056 KEPADNVT
-1065 ASEDEFALAQE
+1065 EDELAMAQD
-1076 FADQE
+1076 FADMQE
-1081 EAYHAE
+1081 

>member
-17 RSGTAGKSSTAKR
+17 RSGTAEKNSTARR
-30 KSSGA
+30 KSSG
-35 AGTASR
+35 TATR
-41 RNTSGRKASSNGKNS
+41 KNTSGRKTTSNGKNS

-67 TSGTKN
+67 SSGAGN

-81 ADEINTYRDQ
+81 ADEINTYKDQ

-106 SIFLY
+106 SIFFY

-138 LTPAMA
+138 LMPAMI
-144 VIGYVFAVV
+144 VISYVFAVV

-158 RVPRKIISAGVLV
+158 RVPRKIISGGVLM

-215 GKSSGGIIGRGIG
+215 GKGSGGIIGRGIG

-278 DRFVQEETDYREPS
+278 DRFVQEENDYREPS

-302 DQAASNRAGMPLQA
+302 DQAAASRAGVTLQA

-322 GRRLDEIEAREKQDR
+322 GRRLDEIEAREKQER

-349 IEKEKKKEQAAA
+349 LEKEKKKEQTAA

-381 PAGMQEIVGEE
+381 PAGMQEIIGAE
-392 NVAPRGDAEQKRP
+392 NDDSEFDVMQERP
-405 EPQKMTAEVEKRSAV
+405 EPQKAMVDVEKKTAV
-420 SASEPLENEPVPEK
+420 SVSEPSAKEPVSEK
-434 KPEMDIPIYREEMNH
+434 KSEMDIPIYREEMNH
-449 KFRNGADSVQDE
+449 KFRSV
-461 QAASGKSSVG
+461 
-471 EGSAGAG
+471 AG
-478 LSGTTPAVTGK
+478 
-489 ATALDTETAGLAQAA
+489 TAPDTEAAGQKPAA
-504 AGADA
+504 AGAGA
-509 AFAGEPVSTASAVS
+509 VLAGEPVSTASEVS

-536 PKKQSFHGRIGGD
+536 PKKQSSHGRIGGD
-549 DYVSKSDTFNAL
+549 DYVSNSDTFNAL
-561 NDSKVDQEK
+561 NDSKVENET

-978 ASEEKKS
+978 TSEDKKS

-1044 LMTMEQFEAYLG
+1044 LMTMEQFEVYLG
-1056 HGDSTGDAA
+1056 HGDSTGEA

-1081 EAYHAE
+1081 EAGNAE

>member
-17 RSGTAGKSSTAKR
+17 RSGTAGKNSTAKR
-30 KSSGA
+30 KSSG
-35 AGTASR
+35 TATR
-41 RNTSGRKASSNGKNS
+41 KNTSGRKTTSNGKNS
-56 AGRKSTAGGRK
+56 AGRKSTAAGRK
-67 TSGTKN
+67 SSGAGN

-81 ADEINTYRDQ
+81 ADEINTYKDQ

-106 SIFLY
+106 SIFFY

-138 LTPAMA
+138 LMPVMA
-144 VIGYVFAVV
+144 VISYVFAVV

-158 RVPRKIISAGVLV
+158 RVPRKIISGGVLL

-215 GKSSGGIIGRGIG
+215 GKGSGGIIGRGIG

-264 RKKNAYKEQMEEEY
+264 RKKNAYKEQMEAEY
-278 DRFVQEETDYREPS
+278 DRFVQEENDYREPS
-292 YRVIPKSRRA
+292 YCVISKSRRA
-302 DQAASNRAGMPLQA
+302 DQAAASRARVTLQA

-322 GRRLDEIEAREKQDR
+322 GRRLDEIETREKQER

-349 IEKEKKKEQAAA
+349 LEKEKKKEQAAA

-381 PAGMQEIVGEE
+381 PAGMQEIIGAE
-392 NVAPRGDAEQKRP
+392 NDDSEFDVMQERP
-405 EPQKMTAEVEKRSAV
+405 EPQKAMVDVEKKTAV
-420 SASEPLENEPVPEK
+420 SVSEPSAKEPVSEK
-434 KPEMDIPIYREEMNH
+434 KSEMDIPIYREEMNH
-449 KFRNGADSVQDE
+449 KFRSVAGTAPDAE
-461 QAASGKSSVG
+461 AAGQK
-471 EGSAGAG
+471 
-478 LSGTTPAVTGK
+478 P
-489 ATALDTETAGLAQAA
+489 AA
-504 AGADA
+504 AGAGA
-509 AFAGEPVSTASAVS
+509 VLAGEPVSTASEVS

-536 PKKQSFHGRIGGD
+536 PKKQSSHGRIGGD
-549 DYVSKSDTFNAL
+549 DYVSNSDTFNAL
-561 NDSKVDQEK
+561 NDSKVENET

-580 LSLPTKQESSGASD
+580 LSLPTKQESSGTSD

-978 ASEEKKS
+978 TSEDKKS

-1044 LMTMEQFEAYLG
+1044 LMTMEQFEVYLG
-1056 HGDSTGDAA
+1056 HGDSTGEA

-1081 EAYHAE
+1081 EAGNAE

>member
-1 MAAARKSSARA
+1 M
-12 TGSQT
+12 T
-17 RSGTAGKSSTAKR
+17 
-30 KSSGA
+30 
-35 AGTASR
+35 
-41 RNTSGRKASSNGKNS
+41 
-56 AGRKSTAGGRK
+56 
-67 TSGTKN
+67 
-73 TARQHKRT
+73 
-81 ADEINTYRDQ
+81 
-91 LAFETGITI
+91 
-100 LVLSII
+100 
-106 SIFLY
+106 
-111 LCFLGVCGKIGIV
+111 
-124 LTGIHF
+124 
-130 GLFGWISW
+130 
-138 LTPAMA
+138 
-144 VIGYVFAVV
+144 
-153 NAGDR
+153 
-158 RVPRKIISAGVLV
+158 
-171 VLLGALTEL
+171 
-180 IFQQEI
+180 
-186 LTEYFTS
+186 
-193 NHVLHHE
+193 
-200 YFKCLYMSLEDVAKH
+200 
-215 GKSSGGIIGRGIG
+215 
-228 TALSSV
+228 
-234 IGKGGAA
+234 
-241 VVLLGLILLCAYIFH
+241 
-256 GLEMMASL
+256 
-264 RKKNAYKEQMEEEY
+264 
-278 DRFVQEETDYREPS
+278 
-292 YRVIPKSRRA
+292 
-302 DQAASNRAGMPLQA
+302 LQA

-322 GRRLDEIEAREKQDR
+322 GRRLDEIEAKEKQEQ

-381 PAGMQEIVGEE
+381 PAGMQEIIGEE
-392 NVAPRGDAEQKRP
+392 NSASEIDEVQERP
-405 EPQKMTAEVEKRSAV
+405 EPRKTIADVENKPAV
-420 SASEPLENEPVPEK
+420 SVSEPLAKEPVSEK
-434 KPEMDIPIYREEMNH
+434 KSEMDIPIYREEMNH
-449 KFRNGADSVQDE
+449 KFRSVAGAAPDTE
-461 QAASGKSSVG
+461 
-471 EGSAGAG
+471 SAGHK
-478 LSGTTPAVTGK
+478 P
-489 ATALDTETAGLAQAA
+489 AA
-504 AGADA
+504 AGAGA
-509 AFAGEPVSTASAVS
+509 VLAGEPVSTASEAS

-536 PKKQSFHGRIGGD
+536 PKKQSSHGRIGGD
-549 DYVSKSDTFNAL
+549 DYVSNSDTFNAL
-561 NDSKVDQEK
+561 NDSKIENET

-978 ASEEKKS
+978 TSEDKKS

-1044 LMTMEQFEAYLG
+1044 LMTMEQFEVYLG
-1056 HGDSTGDAA
+1056 HGDSTGEA

-1081 EAYHAE
+1081 EAGNAE

>member
-17 RSGTAGKSSTAKR
+17 RSGTAGKNSTAKR
-30 KSSGA
+30 KSSG
-35 AGTASR
+35 TATR
-41 RNTSGRKASSNGKNS
+41 KNTSGRKTASNGKNS

-67 TSGTKN
+67 SSGAGN

-81 ADEINTYRDQ
+81 ADEINTYKDQ

-106 SIFLY
+106 SIFFY

-138 LTPAMA
+138 LMPAMI
-144 VIGYVFAVV
+144 VISYVFAVV

-158 RVPRKIISAGVLV
+158 RVPRKIISGGVLL

-215 GKSSGGIIGRGIG
+215 GKGSGGIIGRGIG

-278 DRFVQEETDYREPS
+278 DRFVQEENDYREPS

-302 DQAASNRAGMPLQA
+302 DQAAASRAGVTLQA

-322 GRRLDEIEAREKQDR
+322 GRRLDEIETREKQER

-349 IEKEKKKEQAAA
+349 LEKEKKKEQAAA

-381 PAGMQEIVGEE
+381 PAGMQEIIGAE
-392 NVAPRGDAEQKRP
+392 NDDSEFDVMQERP
-405 EPQKMTAEVEKRSAV
+405 EPQKAMVDVEKKTAV
-420 SASEPLENEPVPEK
+420 SVSEPSAKEPVSEK
-434 KPEMDIPIYREEMNH
+434 KSEMDIPIYREEMNH
-449 KFRNGADSVQDE
+449 KFRSVAGTAPDAE
-461 QAASGKSSVG
+461 AAGQK
-471 EGSAGAG
+471 
-478 LSGTTPAVTGK
+478 P
-489 ATALDTETAGLAQAA
+489 AA
-504 AGADA
+504 AGAGA
-509 AFAGEPVSTASAVS
+509 LLAGEPVSTASEVS

-536 PKKQSFHGRIGGD
+536 PKKQSSHGRIGGD
-549 DYVSKSDTFNAL
+549 DYVSNSDTFNAL
-561 NDSKVDQEK
+561 NDSKVENET

-978 ASEEKKS
+978 TSEDKKS

-1044 LMTMEQFEAYLG
+1044 LMTMEQFEVYLG
-1056 HGDSTGDAA
+1056 HGDSTGEA

-1081 EAYHAE
+1081 EAGNAE

>member
-17 RSGTAGKSSTAKR
+17 RSGTAGKNSTAKR
-30 KSSGA
+30 KSSG
-35 AGTASR
+35 TATR
-41 RNTSGRKASSNGKNS
+41 KNTSGRKTTSNGKNS
-56 AGRKSTAGGRK
+56 AGRKSTAAGRK
-67 TSGTKN
+67 SSGAGN

-81 ADEINTYRDQ
+81 ADEINTYKDQ

-106 SIFLY
+106 SIFFY

-138 LTPAMA
+138 LMPVMA
-144 VIGYVFAVV
+144 VISYVFAVV

-158 RVPRKIISAGVLV
+158 RVPQKIISGGVLL

-215 GKSSGGIIGRGIG
+215 GKGSGGIIGRGIG

-264 RKKNAYKEQMEEEY
+264 RKKNAYKEQMKEEY
-278 DRFVQEETDYREPS
+278 DRFVQEENDYREPS

-302 DQAASNRAGMPLQA
+302 DQAAASRAGVTLQA

-322 GRRLDEIEAREKQDR
+322 GRRLDEIETREKQER

-349 IEKEKKKEQAAA
+349 LEKEKKKEQAAA

-381 PAGMQEIVGEE
+381 PAGMQEIIGAE
-392 NVAPRGDAEQKRP
+392 NDDSEFDVMQERP
-405 EPQKMTAEVEKRSAV
+405 EPQKAMVDVEKKTAV
-420 SASEPLENEPVPEK
+420 SVSEPSAKEPVSEK
-434 KPEMDIPIYREEMNH
+434 KSEMDIPIYREEMNH
-449 KFRNGADSVQDE
+449 KFRSVAGTAPDAE
-461 QAASGKSSVG
+461 AAGQK
-471 EGSAGAG
+471 
-478 LSGTTPAVTGK
+478 P
-489 ATALDTETAGLAQAA
+489 AA
-504 AGADA
+504 AGAGA
-509 AFAGEPVSTASAVS
+509 VLAGEPVSTASEVS

-536 PKKQSFHGRIGGD
+536 PKKQSSHGRIGGD
-549 DYVSKSDTFNAL
+549 DYVSNSDTFNAL
-561 NDSKVDQEK
+561 NDSKVENET

-978 ASEEKKS
+978 TSEDKKS

-1044 LMTMEQFEAYLG
+1044 LMTMEQFEVYLG
-1056 HGDSTGDAA
+1056 HGDSTGEA

-1081 EAYHAE
+1081 EAGNAE

>member
-1 MAAARKSSARA
+1 MAAAKKSTGRA
-12 TGSQT
+12 SGTKVNSGAGRRNSSSSQ
-17 RSGTAGKSSTAKR
+17 RGAGTAGRSAAKRSQTGSKKTSTGKKTAK
-30 KSSGA
+30 
-35 AGTASR
+35 
-41 RNTSGRKASSNGKNS
+41 
-56 AGRKSTAGGRK
+56 
-67 TSGTKN
+67 
-73 TARQHKRT
+73 QHKRT
-81 ADEINTYRDQ
+81 AEEINTYKDQ

-106 SIFLY
+106 SIFFY
-111 LCFLGVCGKIGIV
+111 LSFFGLCGKIGII
-124 LTGIHF
+124 LTGFHF

-138 LTPAMA
+138 LMPA
-144 VIGYVFAVV
+144 FAVV
-153 NAGDR
+153 GYIFAIVNPGDR
-158 RVPRKIISAGVLV
+158 RVPRKLISAAVFLL
-171 VLLGALTEL
+171 LLGAFTEL
-180 IFQQEI
+180 ILRQEI

-193 NHVLHHE
+193 NHVLHHD
-200 YFKCLYMSLEDVAKH
+200 YFQCLYMSLEDVAKH
-215 GKSSGGIIGRGIG
+215 GKGSGGLVGRGIG
-228 TALSSV
+228 NALSSFL
-234 IGKGGAA
+234 GKGGAA
-241 VVLLGLILLCAYIFH
+241 AVLLGLLLLSAYIFH

-264 RKKNAYKEQMEEEY
+264 RKRNAYKEQMEEEY
-278 DRFVQEETDYREPS
+278 GRFVQEELEYREPS

-302 DQAASNRAGMPLQA
+302 ERTRVSGAENSLQA
-316 VDLQAA
+316 VDLKEA
-322 GRRLDEIEAREKQDR
+322 GERLDELEAKEKEQR
-337 IAAKEQK
+337 IAAKQQK
-344 EKLKK
+344 EQLKK
-349 IEKEKKKEQAAA
+349 LEKQKKKEQAVA

-370 ENQKETPELSI
+370 ENQTKQDISI
-381 PAGMQEIVGEE
+381 PSGMQEITAEE
-392 NVAPRGDAEQKRP
+392 KMYPDTDTSQKNP
-405 EPQKMTAEVEKRSAV
+405 ELQKMAENSTAVKTEPSAKNLV
-420 SASEPLENEPVPEK
+420 SED
-434 KPEMDIPIYREEMNH
+434 KPKVDIPIYREEMNH
-449 KFRNGADSVQDE
+449 KFRGSTEPAQEEHIASEKVAQEESLFGTGLTGMTSSVAEKTTAPGLGTAGQE
-461 QAASGKSSVG
+461 QAAT
-471 EGSAGAG
+471 EG
-478 LSGTTPAVTGK
+478 
-489 ATALDTETAGLAQAA
+489 
-504 AGADA
+504 DA
-509 AFAGEPVSTASAVS
+509 AFTGEPVSTASEVS

-536 PKKQSFHGRIGGD
+536 PKKQSSHGRIGGD
-549 DYVSKSDTFNAL
+549 DYVSNSDTFNAL
-561 NDSKVDQEK
+561 NDSKVENET

-594 KDLRETAMRLKDTL
+594 KDLRETALRLKDTL

-819 SVENAEAAGYTH
+819 TVENPEAAGYTH

-969 VDIPAGADS
+969 VDMPAGADGT
-978 ASEEKKS
+978 SEEKKS
-985 DVDEYFEDA
+985 DVDEYFEEA

-1044 LMTMEQFEAYLG
+1044 LMSMEQFEAYLG
-1056 HGDSTGDAA
+1056 HGDSADGVA
-1065 ASEDEFALAQE
+1065 ASQDEFALAQE

-1081 EAYHAE
+1081 ETGNAD

>member
-17 RSGTAGKSSTAKR
+17 RSGTAEKNSTARR
-30 KSSGA
+30 KSSG
-35 AGTASR
+35 TATR
-41 RNTSGRKASSNGKNS
+41 KNTSGRKTTSNGKNS

-67 TSGTKN
+67 SSGAGN

-81 ADEINTYRDQ
+81 ADEINTYKDQ

-106 SIFLY
+106 SIFFY

-138 LTPAMA
+138 LMPAMI
-144 VIGYVFAVV
+144 VISYVFAVV

-158 RVPRKIISAGVLV
+158 RVPRKIISGGVLM

-215 GKSSGGIIGRGIG
+215 GKGSGGIIGRGIG

-278 DRFVQEETDYREPS
+278 DRFVQEENDYWEPS

-302 DQAASNRAGMPLQA
+302 DQAAASRAGVTLQA

-322 GRRLDEIEAREKQDR
+322 GRRLDEIEAREKQER

-349 IEKEKKKEQAAA
+349 LEKEKKKEQTAA

-381 PAGMQEIVGEE
+381 PAGMQEIIGEE
-392 NVAPRGDAEQKRP
+392 NDDSEFDVMQERP
-405 EPQKMTAEVEKRSAV
+405 EPQKAMADVEKKTAV
-420 SASEPLENEPVPEK
+420 SASEPLAKEPVSEK
-434 KPEMDIPIYREEMNH
+434 KSEMDIPIYREEMNH
-449 KFRNGADSVQDE
+449 KFRSV
-461 QAASGKSSVG
+461 
-471 EGSAGAG
+471 AGAA
-478 LSGTTPAVTGK
+478 P
-489 ATALDTETAGLAQAA
+489 DTEAAGQKPAA
-504 AGADA
+504 AGAGEVL
-509 AFAGEPVSTASAVS
+509 AGEPVSTASEVS

-530 PRKKSA
+530 PRKTSA
-536 PKKQSFHGRIGGD
+536 PKKQSSHGRIGGD
-549 DYVSKSDTFNAL
+549 DYVSNSDTFNAL
-561 NDSKVDQEK
+561 NDSKIENET
-570 IPYQFPPIDL
+570 IPYQFPPINL
-580 LSLPTKQESSGASD
+580 LSLPTKQESSGTSD

-676 EKPSSVHFRELL
+676 DKPSSVHFRELL

-978 ASEEKKS
+978 TSEDKKS

-1044 LMTMEQFEAYLG
+1044 LMTMEQFEVYLG
-1056 HGDSTGDAA
+1056 HGDSTGEA

-1081 EAYHAE
+1081 EAGNAE

>member
-17 RSGTAGKSSTAKR
+17 RSGTAGKNSTAKR
-30 KSSGA
+30 KSSG
-35 AGTASR
+35 TATR
-41 RNTSGRKASSNGKNS
+41 KNTSGRKTTSNGKNS
-56 AGRKSTAGGRK
+56 AGRKSTAAGRK
-67 TSGTKN
+67 SSGAGN

-81 ADEINTYRDQ
+81 ADEINTYKDQ

-106 SIFLY
+106 SIFFY

-138 LTPAMA
+138 LMPVMA
-144 VIGYVFAVV
+144 VISYVFAVV

-158 RVPRKIISAGVLV
+158 RVPRKIISGGVLM

-215 GKSSGGIIGRGIG
+215 GKGSGGIIGRGIG

-278 DRFVQEETDYREPS
+278 DRFVQEENDYREPS

-302 DQAASNRAGMPLQA
+302 DQAAASRAGVTLQA

-322 GRRLDEIEAREKQDR
+322 GRRLDEIEAREKQER

-349 IEKEKKKEQAAA
+349 LEKEKKKEQTAA

-381 PAGMQEIVGEE
+381 PVGMQEIIGEE
-392 NVAPRGDAEQKRP
+392 NSASEFDVMQERP
-405 EPQKMTAEVEKRSAV
+405 EPQKAMADVENKPAV
-420 SASEPLENEPVPEK
+420 SVSEPLAKEPVSEK
-434 KPEMDIPIYREEMNH
+434 KSEMDIPIYREEMNH
-449 KFRNGADSVQDE
+449 KFRSVAGTAPDAE
-461 QAASGKSSVG
+461 AAGQK
-471 EGSAGAG
+471 
-478 LSGTTPAVTGK
+478 P
-489 ATALDTETAGLAQAA
+489 AA
-504 AGADA
+504 AGAGA
-509 AFAGEPVSTASAVS
+509 VLAGEPVSTASEVS

-536 PKKQSFHGRIGGD
+536 PKKQSSHGRIGGD
-549 DYVSKSDTFNAL
+549 DYVSNSDTFNAL
-561 NDSKVDQEK
+561 NDSKVENET

-943 KEVSDVVA
+943 KEVSDIVA

-978 ASEEKKS
+978 TSEDKKS

-1044 LMTMEQFEAYLG
+1044 LMTMEQFEVYLG
-1056 HGDSTGDAA
+1056 HGDSTGEA

-1081 EAYHAE
+1081 EAGNAE